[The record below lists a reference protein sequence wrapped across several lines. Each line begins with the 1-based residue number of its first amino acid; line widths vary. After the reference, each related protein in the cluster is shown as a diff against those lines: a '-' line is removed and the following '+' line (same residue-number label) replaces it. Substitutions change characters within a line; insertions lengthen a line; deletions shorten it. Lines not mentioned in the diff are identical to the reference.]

1 MAACNPTSPR
11 SKVPPEWA
19 AALQAWEV
27 ASIRGGGRWEPGERR
42 LGRRSQGRPSWAQA
56 MEQNHHAKKEGEKKT
71 GFWKFA
77 QEDTQLPTMP
87 FIYYILN
94 SEH

>member
-1 MAACNPTSPR
+1 
-11 SKVPPEWA
+11 
-19 AALQAWEV
+19 
-27 ASIRGGGRWEPGERR
+27 
-42 LGRRSQGRPSWAQA
+42 